1 MMNAIEQFNFKD
13 YDIVLSDS
21 SSFAKNIITSPKT
34 LHLCY
39 CHTPMRYAWDDCQ
52 YYTQEFGFPKWL
64 KKIVPF
70 LMNYIRVWDFNSTNG
85 VDFFIANSKFVQG
98 RIKKYYKRNSIVV
111 NPPVQV
117 EKFYLTSEDQR
128 GDYFLMT
135 GRMMKYKK
143 MDLVIEVFNDLGWPL
158 KIIGQ
163 GVEYKNLKKLA
174 KPNIEF
180 LGRVSEEKLRE
191 TYSKARAFIFPQEED
206 FGIVAIEALA
216 SGRPVIAYKAGDI
229 VEHVEENKTGIF
241 FEKQTVKYL
250 KKALLDFNKLK
261 FNPEYIRKSVL
272 TFSENNFKV
281 KIKTEVNKRYKDF
294 KNK

>member
-1 MMNAIEQFNFKD
+1 
-13 YDIVLSDS
+13 
-21 SSFAKNIITSPKT
+21 
-34 LHLCY
+34 
-39 CHTPMRYAWDDCQ
+39 
-52 YYTQEFGFPKWL
+52 
-64 KKIVPF
+64 
-70 LMNYIRVWDFNSTNG
+70 
-85 VDFFIANSKFVQG
+85 
-98 RIKKYYKRNSIVV
+98 
-111 NPPVQV
+111 
-117 EKFYLTSEDQR
+117 
-128 GDYFLMT
+128 
-135 GRMMKYKK
+135 
-143 MDLVIEVFNDLGWPL
+143 
-158 KIIGQ
+158 
-163 GVEYKNLKKLA
+163 
-174 KPNIEF
+174 

-281 KIKTEVNKRYKDF
+281 KMKKEIFKQYKFFKKNIKN
-294 KNK
+294 